1 VLSRDLANRGHYPA
15 IDVPASISR
24 VMIDVVDP
32 QDLELSQKVKEVV
45 AVYRDAEDLI
55 SIGAYVDGTDPKIDY
70 AKKMIGKINSFL
82 RQDIVKKV
90 ALKPGFDRL
99 RELFKEV

>member
-32 QDLELSQKVKEVV
+32 QDLELSRKVKEVV
-45 AVYRDAEDLI
+45 AVYRDAEALI

-82 RQDIVKKV
+82 RQDIVEKV
-90 ALKPGFDRL
+90 AFKPGFDRL
-99 RELFKEV
+99 RELLKEV